1 MRDEKEGLPQGNPM
15 ERRRSSRVQFGR
27 GYTARIM
34 AIDGTWQRDC
44 RIGDVSDT
52 GAKLKV
58 RGAISNIK
66 TEEFFLLLS
75 STGNA
80 FRRCERIWVNG
91 SEVGV
96 KFLKEMP
103 SEVRPHV
110 PSDRRKQGWHRA
122 GRHV

>member
-1 MRDEKEGLPQGNPM
+1 M

-75 STGNA
+75 ATGNA

-96 KFLKEMP
+96 RFLKEIP
-103 SEVRPHV
+103 SEIRPHV
-110 PSDRRKQGWHRA
+110 PSDRRRQNLSRT
-122 GRHV
+122 GRHA